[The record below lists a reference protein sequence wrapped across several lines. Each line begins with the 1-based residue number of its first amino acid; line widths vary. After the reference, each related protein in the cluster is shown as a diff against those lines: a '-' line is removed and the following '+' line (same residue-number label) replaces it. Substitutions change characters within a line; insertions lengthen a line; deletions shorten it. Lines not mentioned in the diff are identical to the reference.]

1 MVVWAKKHLDA
12 ALFLGYFGP
21 ALLFVFLIIL
31 PLDAAGISLPG
42 WVGLVLLL
50 IWVLSVLWIEIWY
63 LKQKGQNPWNVCW
76 VFLCS
81 VLGLLFLMLMKNK
94 NTQQIQK

>member
-1 MVVWAKKHLDA
+1 MVVWAKKHLDT

-21 ALLFVFLIIL
+21 ALLLLFIVL
-31 PLDAAGISLPG
+31 PLEAGGISLPD
-42 WVGLVLLL
+42 WAVYIWLL
-50 IWVLSVLWIEIWY
+50 IWAISMLWIEIWY

-76 VFLCS
+76 VFLCG

-94 NTQQIQK
+94 NTPQTK